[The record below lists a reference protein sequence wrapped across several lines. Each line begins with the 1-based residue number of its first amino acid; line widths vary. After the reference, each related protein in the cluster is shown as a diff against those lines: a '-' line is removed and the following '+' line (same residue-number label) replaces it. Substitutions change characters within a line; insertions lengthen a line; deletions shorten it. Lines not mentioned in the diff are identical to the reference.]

1 MRRRDMLK
9 AALGLTWIG
18 LPNATVAQTRGPKRI
33 GYLSGASQDLREN
46 TSDILETHLRDFGWR
61 LGDTINFERR
71 WADGDFSRVPGLAR
85 ELVMLKPDV
94 IVATGSSET
103 SALHAATTDIPV
115 VFIQVLDPVALGV
128 VESIARPGGNI
139 TGLAQ
144 GPQILWGKRLALL
157 TELLGHVPR
166 DVAWLGNPGN
176 AGSEANWADAK
187 DATAQTGANLVRID
201 VSRADE
207 LEKAFMRT
215 KGAGALLIQWDF
227 LFAVMR
233 KRIAELATQTRV
245 PAIYENRTQVLA
257 GGLMSYGGDLREN
270 FRQGAVYVDRILKGA
285 RPADLPVIQASR
297 FELVLNK
304 GAAKAIGLTIPDSL
318 IARADEV
325 VE

>member
-9 AALGLTWIG
+9 AALGFTWIAV
-18 LPNATVAQTRGPKRI
+18 PNSTLAQTRGSKRI
-33 GYLSGASQDLREN
+33 GYLSGASQGMREN
-46 TSDILETHLRDFGWR
+46 TSDILEETLRNLGWR
-61 LGDTINFERR
+61 PGETIQFERR
-71 WADGDFSRVPGLAR
+71 WADGDFSRVPGLAS
-85 ELVMLKPDV
+85 ELVALKPDV

-103 SALHAATTDIPV
+103 SALHAASTDIPV

-144 GPQILWGKRLALL
+144 GPQILWGKRLGLL
-157 TELLGHVPR
+157 TELLGRVPR

-176 AGSEANWADAK
+176 AGSEANWADAN
-187 DATAQTGANLVRID
+187 DATAKAGANIVRID

-207 LEKAFMRT
+207 LEKAFMMT
-215 KGAGALLIQWDF
+215 KGAGALLVQWDF

-270 FRQGAVYVDRILKGA
+270 FREGAVYVDRILKGA

-297 FELVLNK
+297 FELVVNK
-304 GAAKAIGLTIPDSL
+304 GAAKAIGLTIPNSL

-325 VE
+325 LE